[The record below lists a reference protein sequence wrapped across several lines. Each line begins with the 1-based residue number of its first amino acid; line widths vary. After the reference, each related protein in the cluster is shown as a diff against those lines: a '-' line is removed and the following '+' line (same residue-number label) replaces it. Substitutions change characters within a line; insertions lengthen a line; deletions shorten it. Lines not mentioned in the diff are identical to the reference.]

1 VGTLRFA
8 HPTIRDTT
16 AAPEIGCR
24 HRGSTLMAYKNFKF
38 ETDADG
44 IALVTWDIPGRSMN
58 VLDETSIQEI
68 EEIVKQTS
76 ANAAIKG
83 VVITSAK
90 DAFCAGADLSMLEGM
105 SHTYKQLLKEKGEE
119 AANQVLFDQSRRFS
133 QAFRSI
139 ETSGKPWVAAING
152 LALGGGFEITLASHY
167 RVAAENPKTRLGL
180 PEIKVGLFPG
190 AGGTQRVPRLVPP
203 QDAMTL
209 LLKGEAVNLAK
220 AKALNLI
227 HAIVPAA
234 DLIKAAKDW
243 IKGGGKAVAPWDEKG
258 FRLPG
263 GPVFSKMGMQLFPA
277 GNAIYRRET
286 YDNYPAARAIM
297 SCVYEGLQLPIDAA
311 LRVESRYFTKILRS
325 NEAAAMIRSLF
336 LSMQELNK
344 GARRPVGVPPT
355 KVKKLAVIGAG
366 FMGASVGFVSAQAG
380 IDVVLVDRD
389 QESADKGKGHAKTV
403 IDGLIAKGRMKQDAG
418 DAILARISATADYNA
433 ISDCDLVIEA
443 VFEDRKIKAD
453 TYAKA
458 QPLLKPG
465 AIFASNT
472 STLPINS
479 LAEEFKDQGR
489 FLGIHFFSP
498 VEKMMLVEII
508 KGRNTGDAALATALD
523 YVRAIGKT
531 PIVVNDSRGFFA
543 NRCVMR
549 YIAEGNEMLLEGVPP
564 AMIENTAKMAGMPVG
579 PLSLQD
585 EVALDLGLKIT
596 KATEADLGP
605 NAVDQAQ
612 KKLIVEMVE
621 KQGRFGRKN
630 GKGFYDYPEKG
641 KGQKSLW
648 PGLAD
653 LQPKHLDPDTLSVEE
668 LKQRFLVA
676 QAVEAARTVEDHV
689 VTDMRE
695 ADVGSILG
703 FGFAPFTGGT
713 LSYIDFM
720 GTKKFVELCH
730 RFEAKYGSRF
740 TPPKLLEE
748 MAAKG
753 ETFYGRFPPKKA
765 A

>member
-1 VGTLRFA
+1 
-8 HPTIRDTT
+8 
-16 AAPEIGCR
+16 
-24 HRGSTLMAYKNFKF
+24 MAFKNFKV
-38 ETDADG
+38 ETDSDG
-44 IALVTWDIPGRSMN
+44 IVLVTWDTPGRSMN
-58 VLDETSIQEI
+58 VLDETSVTEL

-76 ANAAIKG
+76 ADAAVKG
-83 VVITSAK
+83 IVITSGKEAL
-90 DAFCAGADLSMLEGM
+90 CAGADLSMLEGM
-105 SHTYKQLLKEKGEE
+105 SRQYAELLKTKGEV
-119 AANQVLFDQSRRFS
+119 AANQLLFDQSRRFS
-133 QAFRSI
+133 QVFRNI

-152 LALGGGFEITLASHY
+152 LALGGGFELTLSCHY

-190 AGGTQRVPRLVPP
+190 AGGTQRVPRIVQP
-203 QDAMTL
+203 QDAMQL
-209 LLKGEAVNLAK
+209 LLKGEAINLDR

-258 FRLPG
+258 FKLPG
-263 GPVFSKMGMQLFPA
+263 GQVFSKAGMMMFPA

-297 SCVYEGLQLPIDAA
+297 SCVYEGLQLPIDAG

-344 GARRPVGVPPT
+344 GARRPQNIPPT

-366 FMGASVGFVSAQAG
+366 FMGASVGYVSARAG
-380 IDVVLVDRD
+380 IDVVLIDRD
-389 QESADKGKGHAKTV
+389 QESADKGKGHAKAV
-403 IDGLIAKGRMKQDAG
+403 IDDLIKKGRAKESDRE
-418 DAILARISATADYNA
+418 AILGRISATADYNVLK
-433 ISDCDLVIEA
+433 DCDLIIEA
-443 VFEDRKIKAD
+443 VFEDRKVKAE

-458 QPLLKPG
+458 QPLLKDD

-479 LAEEFKDQGR
+479 LAEEFKDQGK
-489 FLGIHFFSP
+489 FIGIHFFSP

-508 KGRNTGDAALATALD
+508 VGKNTGDTALATALD
-523 YVRAIGKT
+523 YVRVIGKT

-543 NRCVMR
+543 NRCVLR
-549 YIAEGNEMLLEGVPP
+549 FTAEGLEMLMEGVPP

-579 PLSLQD
+579 PLSLSD
-585 EVALDLGLKIT
+585 EVALDLVLKIM
-596 KATEADLGP
+596 KATEADLGA

-612 KKLIVEMVE
+612 KKLLVEMVE

-630 GKGFYDYPEKG
+630 AKGFYDYPEKG

-648 PGLAD
+648 SELSG
-653 LQPKHLDPDTLSVEE
+653 LQPKHLDPDTLDIEE
-668 LKQRFLVA
+668 LKQRFLVV

-689 VTDMRE
+689 ITDMRE

-720 GTKKFVELCH
+720 GTRKFVELCH
-730 RFEAKYGSRF
+730 KLEAKYGSRF

-753 ETFYGRFPPKKA
+753 ETFYGRFPPKKLA
-765 A
+765 AA

>member
-1 VGTLRFA
+1 
-8 HPTIRDTT
+8 
-16 AAPEIGCR
+16 
-24 HRGSTLMAYKNFKF
+24 MAFKNFKT

-44 IALVTWDIPGRSMN
+44 IVLVTWDTPGRSMN
-58 VLDETSIQEI
+58 VLDETSITELEAI
-68 EEIVKQTS
+68 IKQTS
-76 ANAAIKG
+76 EDAAVKG
-83 VVITSAK
+83 VVITSGKEAL
-90 DAFCAGADLSMLEGM
+90 CAGADLSMLEGM
-105 SHTYKQLLKEKGEE
+105 AQTYAALLKDKGEV

-133 QAFRSI
+133 QVFRSI

-152 LALGGGFEITLASHY
+152 LALGGGFELTLSCHY
-167 RVAAENPKTRLGL
+167 RVAADNPKTRLGL
-180 PEIKVGLFPG
+180 PEVKVGLFPG
-190 AGGTQRVPRLVPP
+190 AGGTQRVPRIVSP
-203 QDAMTL
+203 QDAMQL
-209 LLKGEAVNLAK
+209 LLKGEAINLAK

-227 HAIVPAA
+227 HAIVPPAEM
-234 DLIKAAKDW
+234 IQAAKDW
-243 IKGGGKAVAPWDEKG
+243 IKGGGKAIAPWDEKG
-258 FRLPG
+258 FKLPG
-263 GPVFSKMGMQLFPA
+263 GPVFSKAGMMMFPA

-311 LRVESRYFTKILRS
+311 LRVESRYFTQVLRS

-344 GARRPVGVPPT
+344 GARRPPNVPPT
-355 KVKKLAVIGAG
+355 KVNKLAVIGAG
-366 FMGASVGFVSAQAG
+366 FMGASVGYVSARAG
-380 IDVVLVDRD
+380 IDVVLIDRD
-389 QESADKGKGHAKTV
+389 QESADKGKGHASAV
-403 IDGLIAKGRMKQDAG
+403 IDDLIKKGRAKESDR
-418 DAILARISATADYNA
+418 DAIMGRISATADYNVLK
-433 ISDCDLVIEA
+433 DCDLVIEA
-443 VFEDRKIKAD
+443 VFEDRKVKAD

-458 QPLLKPG
+458 QPLLKDG
-465 AIFASNT
+465 AIIASNT

-479 LAEEFKDQGR
+479 LAEEFKDQGK
-489 FLGIHFFSP
+489 FIGIHFFSP

-508 KGRNTGDAALATALD
+508 VGKNTGDLALATALD
-523 YVRAIGKT
+523 YVRVIGKT

-549 YIAEGNEMLLEGVPP
+549 YIAEGTEMFLDGVPP
-564 AMIENTAKMAGMPVG
+564 AMIENVAKMAGMPVG
-579 PLSLQD
+579 PLSLSD
-585 EVALDLGLKIT
+585 EVALDLGLKVI

-605 NAVDQAQ
+605 NAVNQDQ
-612 KKLIVEMVE
+612 KKLMVELVE

-630 GKGFYDYPEKG
+630 SKGFYDYPEKG

-653 LQPKHLDPDTLSVEE
+653 LQPKKLDPDTLSVEE
-668 LKQRFLVA
+668 LKQRFLVV

-689 VTDMRE
+689 ITDMRE

-730 RFEAKYGSRF
+730 KLEAKYGSRF
-740 TPPKLLEE
+740 MPPKLLVE

-753 ETFYGRFPPKKA
+753 ETFYGRFPPKKQA
-765 A
+765 AA